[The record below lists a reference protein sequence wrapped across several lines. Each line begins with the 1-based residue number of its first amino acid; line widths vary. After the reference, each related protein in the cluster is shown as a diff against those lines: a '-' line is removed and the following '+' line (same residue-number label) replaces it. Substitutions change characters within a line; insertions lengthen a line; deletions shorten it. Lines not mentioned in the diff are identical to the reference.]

1 MASLHYR
8 RRIECCSVKYGLF
21 HGEMYI
27 YIYIYMNTLSIL
39 DKSII
44 SNLKKNPISSIS
56 LLPSKV
62 TSK

>member
-21 HGEMYI
+21 YGEI
-27 YIYIYMNTLSIL
+27 YTYTYMNTLSIL
-39 DKSII
+39 GKSII
-44 SNLKKNPISSIS
+44 SNLKNPISSIS

>member
-44 SNLKKNPISSIS
+44 SNLKNPISSIS